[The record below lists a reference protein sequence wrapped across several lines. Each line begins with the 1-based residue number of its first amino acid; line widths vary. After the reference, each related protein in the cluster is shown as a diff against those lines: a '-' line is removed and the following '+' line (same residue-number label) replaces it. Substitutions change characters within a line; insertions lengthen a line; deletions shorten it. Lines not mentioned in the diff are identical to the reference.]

1 MTEII
6 DGKKIARKII
16 EKVKRDVLKDG
27 LNLKLSVILVGND
40 PISVSYILQKKKACY
55 ETGIDFSLFNFPL
68 SIKKESLIE
77 DVFEISKESS
87 ALIIQLPLPHKLDTY
102 HLFDAIDVDKDVAL
116 LSSRAI
122 GRYYSG
128 DFSIIPPTVSA
139 ISEILKGEDLVG
151 KNVVVIG
158 SGRLVGRPVTHWIS
172 SQKATVTTLNSST
185 YDIKSF
191 TKKADIVI
199 SGVGKSGLVRRDMI
213 KKGSIIIDA
222 GSASEDNLIKGDVVL
237 KNVIGKASKVSPVP
251 GGVGPIT
258 TACLLRNI
266 IELKKIYG

>member
-1 MTEII
+1 M
-6 DGKKIARKII
+6 
-16 EKVKRDVLKDG
+16 
-27 LNLKLSVILVGND
+27 
-40 PISVSYILQKKKACY
+40 
-55 ETGIDFSLFNFPL
+55 
-68 SIKKESLIE
+68 
-77 DVFEISKESS
+77 
-87 ALIIQLPLPHKLDTY
+87 
-102 HLFDAIDVDKDVAL
+102 
-116 LSSRAI
+116 
-122 GRYYSG
+122 
-128 DFSIIPPTVSA
+128 
-139 ISEILKGEDLVG
+139 
-151 KNVVVIG
+151 VVIG